1 LTRNI
6 VRHSL
11 RAKIE
16 KVRRRGGF
24 LKTIQEME
32 KKLSSFQEEIDQTE
46 SEFSKAKESKKVLI
60 KSLTD
65 AQQAY
70 NELKRMQDCKIL
82 ILFK

>member
-1 LTRNI
+1 
-6 VRHSL
+6 
-11 RAKIE
+11 
-16 KVRRRGGF
+16 
-24 LKTIQEME
+24 ME